1 MNCSGIVLHLHTTTI
16 GRIINGGGNSTWKRW
31 QKVLLFTCSMH
42 DSCSGNSS
50 PRLVA
55 YKLLVLACY
64 CSASST
70 GTSRWSRGGQGD
82 WDWEACEEEEPGQ
95 GQARRSVWAMTRKG
109 KQRFDQDFR
118 HALADWRPQDKK
130 LLEREETAQGVWSL
144 GLRNVAGEGGSS
156 RLEEEGEQ
164 LHEEIREEIRS

>member
-1 MNCSGIVLHLHTTTI
+1 MNCSGVVLHLHTTTI
-16 GRIINGGGNSTWKRW
+16 GRIINGGGNSTWGRW
-31 QKVLLFTCSMH
+31 QKALLFTCSMH
-42 DSCSGNSS
+42 DSCSGNGS

-64 CSASST
+64 YSASST

-82 WDWEACEEEEPGQ
+82 WDWEACEEEEPGK

-130 LLEREETAQGVWSL
+130 LVERGKPHKEFEAWAWETSL
-144 GLRNVAGEGGSS
+144 GKGAAAGW
-156 RLEEEGEQ
+156 RR
-164 LHEEIREEIRS
+164 RESNCMRK